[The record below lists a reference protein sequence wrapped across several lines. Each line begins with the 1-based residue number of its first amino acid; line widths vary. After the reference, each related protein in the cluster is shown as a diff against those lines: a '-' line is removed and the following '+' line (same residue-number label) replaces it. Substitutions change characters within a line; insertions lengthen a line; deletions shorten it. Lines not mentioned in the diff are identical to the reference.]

1 MSSST
6 ASKLGS
12 HHTGDHS
19 TSPRRNRTTVVV
31 GQKMVKAPMPI
42 QKSKSSQSKGPN
54 LSINSSVL
62 DSESKSAPKLHI
74 TPETFHKKSHHAEQ
88 NTADL
93 HVSGLLSSPE
103 SVSSSCNSLL
113 DAVSQTSRA
122 TPPLPENGIF
132 EYLQHQISQ
141 SATRIFQLEREA
153 QDIPKLR
160 LEVDKLEKERTR
172 LANNMLD
179 SQELIEAMK
188 QRVSVLHEQ
197 NEQLAQL
204 TAAAKGNE
212 SSEVVRIRNTLVA
225 SLAQL
230 KHLQKQV
237 DTIPGLKAQIRTLAD
252 ENSQL
257 KAVGSKMAKERSAEF
272 AESDEHQ
279 VKDSKELQQTNR
291 QSLSKLNEQVD
302 AITRAF
308 EELEKVVEANSE
320 SKSTMQLLQEQVA
333 TLENEKDSLHSQVV
347 ELNLHSGGF
356 VDVDSAYLMAK
367 VSELTKENS
376 QLKSYLEQQRIK
388 SRLQKERLIQKL
400 VEVEQLTVK
409 SQKYELEG
417 HAHDVLEGGVETENG
432 VLSQEGPHLQRYSSP
447 ESVPVV
453 KQQLLKLQ
461 QLRILYE
468 QQCELVQTLTTE
480 KGELMKKAD
489 SLTTRLETS
498 NSMELEGQLAER
510 ETKLKLAYNRI
521 EHLEQQLE
529 NLPKTNSDIA
539 ALVSENTMLTQQ
551 LAELQEV
558 YQQSVDVIR
567 DLKKIEE
574 EQQQYEILEHSLRK
588 AKDDKRKAERKYKHV
603 NIKLQSLAKE
613 LSSSVELLNS
623 YQAQCDKLRKDLDSA
638 QEENT
643 TIRREVAVLKAD
655 LEVARVE
662 AKLVSDSVERRG
674 DVQELQLS
682 LEKMKNEKEDV
693 EKTILRFQQ
702 ELDAIMKENSLLKES
717 NATLEAKTKEWET
730 KIVEY
735 ETKLRKVEDRLDSS
749 SNKQL
754 GVDLGAL
761 RADCDQSFREL
772 EGLQVKI
779 KDVDRQLDQVLMS
792 KLAEYE
798 EARKEGDAA
807 HMITKE
813 KLQKS
818 AELVHKLQESNQS
831 LQQET
836 QHQKAELE
844 RRMQAL
850 TARDK
855 EIESLHTELK
865 AASQAAS
872 TEKERLENLLE
883 QNEADSKTKISSL
896 SQEKVELLSK
906 LQQNE
911 ANIVQLQSDFQKVDH
926 ELKGLQNTHESEKGE
941 ASVLRQQLLTISGE
955 VEGYKAMV
963 KSLQQQLDE
972 AETREIEHEVLRSK
986 IKKLER
992 LHGHS
997 THDNE
1002 TLVKMLHEIVNEL
1015 PVSSTEVSRSLQ
1027 DENLKLEEQVSV
1039 LSQWN
1044 DKQRQ
1049 EIEELEKVN
1058 EILQTEK
1065 HQLLLDLTTK
1075 DSHMQENLQLKRE
1088 LKEVEMEINT
1098 LRRQAR
1104 ADVNEELQLKIE
1116 TQTQLLSVFSQ
1127 HNDSLQVQVKQLQEK
1142 VLALGGK
1149 LDKERPVSPPP
1160 MPDLST
1166 LTLQTGEEMRQR
1178 TWTDLGRE
1186 NAILKQRLNTMENEL
1201 RKVHNVSSAVRR
1213 RSSILHALSSVPV
1226 GTIHEELQIR

>member
-1 MSSST
+1 
-6 ASKLGS
+6 
-12 HHTGDHS
+12 
-19 TSPRRNRTTVVV
+19 
-31 GQKMVKAPMPI
+31 MVKAPMPV
-42 QKSKSSQSKGPN
+42 QKSRSSQSKGPN

-62 DSESKSAPKLHI
+62 DSEAKSAPKLHI
-74 TPETFHKKSHHAEQ
+74 TPETFRKKSHHVEQ
-88 NTADL
+88 NIADL
-93 HVSGLLSSPE
+93 HVSALLSSPE

-113 DAVSQTSRA
+113 DAVSQTSCA

-141 SATRIFQLEREA
+141 SATRILQLEKEA

-160 LEVDKLEKERTR
+160 FEVDKLEKERTR

-204 TAAAKGNE
+204 TAAAKGSE

-237 DTIPGLKAQIRTLAD
+237 DTIPGLKVQIRTLAD

-257 KAVGSKMAKERSAEF
+257 KAGSKATKERS

-279 VKDSKELQQTNR
+279 VKDSKEQQRTNR

-302 AITRAF
+302 TITRAF

-320 SKSTMQLLQEQVA
+320 SKSTVQLLQEQVA

-347 ELNLHSGGF
+347 GLKLRSGGF
-356 VDVDSAYLMAK
+356 VDVDSAYLTTK

-376 QLKSYLEQQRIK
+376 QLKSNLEQQRIK
-388 SRLQKERLIQKL
+388 SKLQKERLIQKL
-400 VEVEQLTVK
+400 FEVEQLTVR
-409 SQKYELEG
+409 SQKCELEG
-417 HAHDVLEGGVETENG
+417 HAHDMLEGGVETENG
-432 VLSQEGPHLQRYSSP
+432 ALSQEGPHLQRYSSP
-447 ESVPVV
+447 ESVPIV

-480 KGELMKKAD
+480 KGELEKKAD
-489 SLTTRLETS
+489 SLTTRLDS
-498 NSMELEGQLAER
+498 VELESQLAER
-510 ETKLKLAYNRI
+510 ETKLNLAYNRI
-521 EHLEQQLE
+521 EHLEQQLG
-529 NLPKTNSDIA
+529 NLPKTNSDVA
-539 ALVSENTMLTQQ
+539 ALVSENAMLTQQ
-551 LAELQEV
+551 LAELQEI

-588 AKDDKRKAERKYKHV
+588 AKDDKRKAEKKYKHV
-603 NIKLQSLAKE
+603 SIKLQTLAKE

-623 YQAQCDKLRKDLDSA
+623 YQAQCDKLRKGLDSA

-643 TIRREVAVLKAD
+643 AVRREVAVLKAD

-662 AKLVSDSVERRG
+662 AKSASDSVERRGG

-682 LEKMKNEKEDV
+682 LEKMKSEKEDV
-693 EKTILRFQQ
+693 ERTILGFQQ

-717 NATLEAKTKEWET
+717 NATLEMKTQEWET

-735 ETKLRKVEDRLDSS
+735 ETKLSQMEDHLDSN

-754 GVDLGAL
+754 DVELGAL
-761 RADCDQSFREL
+761 RTECDQSFREL

-779 KDVDRQLDQVLMS
+779 KDVDHQVDHVLMS

-798 EARKEGDAA
+798 EARKEEDAA
-807 HMITKE
+807 HKITKE

-818 AELVHKLQESNQS
+818 TKLVHELQESNQS

-836 QHQKAELE
+836 QYQKTELE

-850 TARDK
+850 TTRDK
-855 EIESLHTELK
+855 EIESLHNELK

-872 TEKERLENLLE
+872 TEKERLENLLK
-883 QNEADSKTKISSL
+883 QNEAESKASISSL
-896 SQEKVELLSK
+896 SQEKVEVLSK

-911 ANIVQLQSDFQKVDH
+911 TKILQLQSDFQKVDH
-926 ELKGLQNTHESEKGE
+926 ELKVQRKTYESEKGE
-941 ASVLRQQLLTISGE
+941 ANELRKQFLTISSE

-963 KSLQQQLDE
+963 KSLQQQLEE

-986 IKKLER
+986 IKQLER

-1049 EIEELEKVN
+1049 EIEELERVT

-1075 DSHMQENLQLKRE
+1075 DSHMQDNLQLKRE

-1127 HNDSLQVQVKQLQEK
+1127 HNDSLQAQVKQLQEK

-1166 LTLQTGEEMRQR
+1166 LTMQTGEEMRQR

-1186 NAILKQRLNTMENEL
+1186 NAILKQRLNTMEKEL

-1213 RSSILHALSSVPV
+1213 RSSIVYALSSVPV

>member
-6 ASKLGS
+6 TSKVGS
-12 HHTGDHS
+12 HHTVDHS

-31 GQKMVKAPMPI
+31 GQKMVKAPMPV
-42 QKSKSSQSKGPN
+42 QKPKSSQSKGPI

-62 DSESKSAPKLHI
+62 DSESRSAPKSHVS
-74 TPETFHKKSHHAEQ
+74 PETFHKKLHHAEQ

-93 HVSGLLSSPE
+93 HISGLLSSPE

-113 DAVSQTSRA
+113 DAVSQTSRT

-153 QDIPKLR
+153 QDIPKLQ

-204 TAAAKGNE
+204 TAATKGNE

-237 DTIPGLKAQIRTLAD
+237 DTIPGLKVQIRTLAD

-257 KAVGSKMAKERSAEF
+257 KAMGSKTAKERSAES
-272 AESDEHQ
+272 AESDKHQ
-279 VKDSKELQQTNR
+279 VKDSKELQRTSR

-302 AITRAF
+302 TITRAF
-308 EELEKVVEANSE
+308 EELKKVVEANSE

-347 ELNLHSGGF
+347 ELKLRSSGF
-356 VDVDSAYLMAK
+356 VDVDSAYLITK

-376 QLKSYLEQQRIK
+376 QLKSHLEQQRIK

-400 VEVEQLTVK
+400 VEVEQLTVR

-432 VLSQEGPHLQRYSSP
+432 GQEGPHLQHYTCSSP

-461 QLRILYE
+461 QLRIIYE
-468 QQCELVQTLTTE
+468 QQYELVQSLITE
-480 KGELMKKAD
+480 KEELVKKAD

-498 NSMELEGQLAER
+498 NSMELEDQLAER
-510 ETKLKLAYNRI
+510 ETKLKLAYTRI
-521 EHLEQQLE
+521 ERLEQQLE

-539 ALVSENTMLTQQ
+539 ALVSENAMLTQQ

-603 NIKLQSLAKE
+603 SIKLQSLAKE

-623 YQAQCDKLRKDLDSA
+623 YQTQCNKLRKDLDSA

-643 TIRREVAVLKAD
+643 TVRREVAVLKAD

-674 DVQELQLS
+674 DIQELQLS
-682 LEKMKNEKEDV
+682 LEKMKNEKEGI
-693 EKTILRFQQ
+693 ERTILGFQQ

-717 NATLEAKTKEWET
+717 NATLEAKSKEWEK
-730 KIVEY
+730 KILEY
-735 ETKLRKVEDRLDSS
+735 ETKLRKVENCLDLN

-754 GVDLGAL
+754 DVDLGAL
-761 RADCDQSFREL
+761 RTDCDQSFREL

-779 KDVDRQLDQVLMS
+779 KDVDHQLDQVLMS

-798 EARKEGDAA
+798 EARKEEDAA
-807 HMITKE
+807 HMITKD

-818 AELVHKLQESNQS
+818 AELVYELQESNQS
-831 LQQET
+831 LQQKIQYQE
-836 QHQKAELE
+836 AELE

-865 AASQAAS
+865 VASQAAS
-872 TEKERLENLLE
+872 TEKERLENLLK
-883 QNEADSKTKISSL
+883 QNEADFKARISSL
-896 SQEKVELLSK
+896 SQEKLELLSK
-906 LQQNE
+906 LQRNE
-911 ANIVQLQSDFQKVDH
+911 ANILQLQSDFQKVDH
-926 ELKGLQNTHESEKGE
+926 ELKVLGNTNESEKGE
-941 ASVLRQQLLTISGE
+941 ASELRQQLLTISGE

-963 KSLQQQLDE
+963 KSLQQQLDK

-1160 MPDLST
+1160 IPDLST

>member
-1 MSSST
+1 MSSSA

-12 HHTGDHS
+12 HHMGDHS
-19 TSPRRNRTTVVV
+19 TRCNRRIVVV
-31 GQKMVKAPMPI
+31 EQKMVKAPMPI
-42 QKSKSSQSKGPN
+42 QKPRSSQSKRPN
-54 LSINSSVL
+54 LSVDPSVM
-62 DSESKSAPKLHI
+62 DSDGRSTPELHI
-74 TPETFHKKSHHAEQ
+74 TPETFPRKSHPAEQ

-93 HVSGLLSSPE
+93 HVSAVLSSPE
-103 SVSSSCNSLL
+103 SVNSSCNSLV
-113 DAVSQTSRA
+113 DAVSHTSHA
-122 TPPLPENGIF
+122 TPPLPENSIF

-141 SATRIFQLEREA
+141 SATRIFQLEKEA

-160 LEVDKLEKERTR
+160 LEVDKLEKERTK

-188 QRVSVLHEQ
+188 QRISVLHEQ

-204 TAAAKGNE
+204 KATAKNE

-230 KHLQKQV
+230 KQLQKQV
-237 DTIPGLKAQIRTLAD
+237 DTIPGLKIQIRTLAD
-252 ENSQL
+252 ENTQL
-257 KAVGSKMAKERSAEF
+257 KAVDSKMAKESLAEL
-272 AESDEHQ
+272 AKSDEHQ
-279 VKDSKELQQTNR
+279 APLVKDNEELRQTDR
-291 QSLSKLNEQVD
+291 QSLSRLNEQVD
-302 AITRAF
+302 TITRAF
-308 EELEKVVEANSE
+308 EELKKVIEANSE
-320 SKSTMQLLQEQVA
+320 SKPAVQLLQEQI
-333 TLENEKDSLHSQVV
+333 TSLEKEKDDLHSQMF
-347 ELNLHSGGF
+347 ELKLRGGGF
-356 VDVDSAYLMAK
+356 VDVDSAYLTTK
-367 VSELTKENS
+367 VSELMKENS
-376 QLKSYLEQQRIK
+376 QLKSHLEQQRIESK
-388 SRLQKERLIQKL
+388 LQKEHLIQKL
-400 VEVEQLTVK
+400 FEVEQLTVK
-409 SQKYELEG
+409 SQKCELEG
-417 HAHDVLEGGVETENG
+417 HAHMLEGGVETENG
-432 VLSQEGPHLQRYSSP
+432 AFSQEGPHKRYSSP

-461 QLRILYE
+461 QLKILYE

-480 KGELMKKAD
+480 KGELEKRAD
-489 SLTTRLETS
+489 SLSSRLEKSTS
-498 NSMELEGQLAER
+498 VELEGQLTER
-510 ETKLKLAYNRI
+510 ETKLKLAFNRI
-521 EHLEQQLE
+521 EHLEQQLG
-529 NLPKTNSDIA
+529 NLPKTNSDVATLI
-539 ALVSENTMLTQQ
+539 SENAMLTQQ
-551 LAELQEV
+551 LAELQEI

-603 NIKLQSLAKE
+603 SDKLQSLAKE
-613 LSSSVELLNS
+613 LSSSVELINN
-623 YQAQCDKLRKDLDSA
+623 YQAQCDKLNKDLDSA
-638 QEENT
+638 QEENAHV
-643 TIRREVAVLKAD
+643 RREVAILKAD
-655 LEVARVE
+655 LELARVE
-662 AKLVSDSVERRG
+662 AKSASQSVERR
-674 DVQELQLS
+674 DELQLS
-682 LEKMKNEKEDV
+682 LEKMKKEKEDV
-693 EKTILRFQQ
+693 ERRLLEFQQ
-702 ELDAIMKENSLLKES
+702 ELNAIIKENSLLKES
-717 NATLEAKTKEWET
+717 NATLEAKTQEWET
-730 KIVEY
+730 KVVEY
-735 ETKLRKVEDRLDSS
+735 ETKLSKMEDHLDSS

-754 GVDLGAL
+754 GIELGAL
-761 RADCDQSFREL
+761 RTDYDQSFREL

-779 KDVDRQLDQVLMS
+779 KDVDRQLDHVLMS

-798 EARKEGDAA
+798 EARKEEDVAR
-807 HMITKE
+807 MITKE

-818 AELVHKLQESNQS
+818 AELVHELQESNQS
-831 LQQET
+831 LQEET
-836 QHQKAELE
+836 QSQKTELE
-844 RRMQAL
+844 KRMQAL

-855 EIESLHTELK
+855 EIESLHAELK

-872 TEKERLENLLE
+872 TEKKRLENLLK
-883 QNEADSKTKISSL
+883 QNEAHSKASLSSL
-896 SQEKVELLSK
+896 NQEKAEVLSK

-911 ANIVQLQSDFQKVDH
+911 SKVAQLQSDFQKVNH
-926 ELKGLQNTHESEKGE
+926 ELKVLRNVYESEKCE
-941 ASVLRQQLLTISGE
+941 ASELRQQLLTVSGE

-963 KSLQQQLDE
+963 KSLQQRLEE

-1015 PVSSTEVSRSLQ
+1015 PMSTTEVSRSLQ

-1049 EIEELEKVN
+1049 EIEELERLN
-1058 EILQTEK
+1058 DILQTEK

-1127 HNDSLQVQVKQLQEK
+1127 HNDSLQMQVKQLQEK

-1149 LDKERPVSPPP
+1149 LDKPRPVSPPP
-1160 MPDLST
+1160 IPDLST
-1166 LTLQTGEEMRQR
+1166 LTVQGGEEMRQR
-1178 TWTDLGRE
+1178 TWSDLGRE
-1186 NAILKQRLNTMENEL
+1186 NIILKQRINTMEKEL
-1201 RKVHNVSSAVRR
+1201 RKVHNMSSAVRR

>member
-6 ASKLGS
+6 ASKVGS
-12 HHTGDHS
+12 HHTVDHS

-31 GQKMVKAPMPI
+31 GQKMVKAPMPV
-42 QKSKSSQSKGPN
+42 QKPKSSQSKGPI

-62 DSESKSAPKLHI
+62 DSESRSAPKSHVS
-74 TPETFHKKSHHAEQ
+74 PETFHKKLHHAEQ

-93 HVSGLLSSPE
+93 HILSGLLSSPE

-113 DAVSQTSRA
+113 DAVSQTSRT

-153 QDIPKLR
+153 QDIPKLQ

-204 TAAAKGNE
+204 TAATKGNE

-237 DTIPGLKAQIRTLAD
+237 DTIPGLKVQIRTLAD

-257 KAVGSKMAKERSAEF
+257 KAVGSKTAKERSAESG
-272 AESDEHQ
+272 ESDKPQ
-279 VKDSKELQQTNR
+279 VKDSKKLQRTNR
-291 QSLSKLNEQVD
+291 QSLSKLNEQID
-302 AITRAF
+302 TITRAF
-308 EELEKVVEANSE
+308 EELKKVVEANSE
-320 SKSTMQLLQEQVA
+320 SKSTTQLLQEQVA

-347 ELNLHSGGF
+347 ELKLRSGGF
-356 VDVDSAYLMAK
+356 VDVDSAYLITK

-376 QLKSYLEQQRIK
+376 QLKSHLEQQRIK
-388 SRLQKERLIQKL
+388 SRLQKERLIQNL
-400 VEVEQLTVK
+400 VEVEQLTVR

-432 VLSQEGPHLQRYSSP
+432 GQEGPHLQHYSSP

-468 QQCELVQTLTTE
+468 QQYELVQTLTTE
-480 KGELMKKAD
+480 KEELVKKAD
-489 SLTTRLETS
+489 SLTTRLEIS
-498 NSMELEGQLAER
+498 NSVELEDQLAER
-510 ETKLKLAYNRI
+510 ETKLKLAYTRI
-521 EHLEQQLE
+521 ERLEQQLE

-539 ALVSENTMLTQQ
+539 ALVSENAMLTQQ
-551 LAELQEV
+551 LSELQEV

-603 NIKLQSLAKE
+603 SIKLQSLAKE
-613 LSSSVELLNS
+613 LSNSVELLNS
-623 YQAQCDKLRKDLDSA
+623 YQTQCDKLRKDLDSA
-638 QEENT
+638 QEDNT
-643 TIRREVAVLKAD
+643 TVRREVAVLKAD

-674 DVQELQLS
+674 DIQELQLS

-693 EKTILRFQQ
+693 ERTILGFQQ

-717 NATLEAKTKEWET
+717 NATLEAKSKEWEI
-730 KIVEY
+730 KILEY
-735 ETKLRKVEDRLDSS
+735 EIKLRKMEDCLDSN

-761 RADCDQSFREL
+761 RTDCDQSFREL

-779 KDVDRQLDQVLMS
+779 KDVDHQLDQVLMS

-798 EARKEGDAA
+798 EARKEEDAA
-807 HMITKE
+807 HMITKD

-818 AELVHKLQESNQS
+818 AELVHELQESNKS
-831 LQQET
+831 LQQKIQYQE
-836 QHQKAELE
+836 AELE

-855 EIESLHTELK
+855 EMESLHTELK

-872 TEKERLENLLE
+872 IEKERLENLLK
-883 QNEADSKTKISSL
+883 QNEADSKTRISSL
-896 SQEKVELLSK
+896 SQEKLELLSK
-906 LQQNE
+906 LQRNE
-911 ANIVQLQSDFQKVDH
+911 ANILQLQSDFQKVDH
-926 ELKGLQNTHESEKGE
+926 ELKVLRNANESEKGE
-941 ASVLRQQLLTISGE
+941 ASELRQQLLTISGE

-1160 MPDLST
+1160 IPDLST